1 LAASRASQAQLKAVQ
16 AQADLRALQLAQGFL
31 ISVPGGQ
38 LVPGDQLVV
47 TLMPLLKPRLLP
59 KLLVLWVPALRVRAT
74 PVPELVAR
82 LLASSVK
89 VLKLAK
95 VRLLDLELALAREA
109 ELELALVATPVLE
122 AQQALAVRLALA
134 VLPELALAEMPV

>member
-1 LAASRASQAQLKAVQ
+1 
-16 AQADLRALQLAQGFL
+16 
-31 ISVPGGQ
+31 
-38 LVPGDQLVV
+38 
-47 TLMPLLKPRLLP
+47 M
-59 KLLVLWVPALRVRAT
+59 
-74 PVPELVAR
+74 VAR